1 MRLVVRESTYKHDPL
16 LINSLAAFNFRPPIS
31 ARVSWG
37 TTRAHP
43 ALLAMNVTTIV
54 LINGLWMTA
63 LSWEH
68 WARHYGEKGYSVIA
82 ANWPGMEG
90 DIEQLRRDPSS
101 FATLG
106 LSDVVDH
113 YEQIIRELE
122 SPPLIIGY
130 GFGGLVTQILLD
142 RGWGAAG
149 VAIASAPVKG
159 IARLPLSVL
168 KLAFSVLGKS
178 HSNKTAS
185 LTAEQ
190 FHRAFANSL
199 TETESLDA
207 FKRYV
212 VPAPNR
218 VLVQTAFANFTS
230 HTAATVN
237 VRNDTRAPLLLVAG
251 GKDRVVPNSLVK
263 ANFDLYRES
272 KSETDYKEYPEQ
284 THFTI
289 LQETKVADYVLGWAL
304 CRANGSKLTA
314 FPNQTDAWSVKLSA

>member
-1 MRLVVRESTYKHDPL
+1 
-16 LINSLAAFNFRPPIS
+16 
-31 ARVSWG
+31 
-37 TTRAHP
+37 
-43 ALLAMNVTTIV
+43 MNVTTIV

-63 LSWEH
+63 LSWEN
-68 WARHYGEKGYSVIA
+68 WVKHYSDKGYWVNA
-82 ANWPGMEG
+82 PNWPAMEG
-90 DIEQLRRDPSS
+90 DIQQLRHDPSS

-113 YEQIIRELE
+113 YEQIVRDLE
-122 SPPLIIGY
+122 SPPIIIGY

-190 FHRAFANSL
+190 FRRAFTNSL
-199 TETESLDA
+199 TKTESLDA
-207 FKRYV
+207 FKRYI

-218 VLVQTAFANFTS
+218 VLLQTAFANFTS
-230 HTAATVN
+230 QSAAAIN
-237 VRNDTRAPLLLVAG
+237 FRNDTRAPLLMIAG
-251 GKDRVVPNSLVK
+251 GKDRVTPSSLVK
-263 ANFDLYRES
+263 ANFELYRES
-272 KSETDYKEYPEQ
+272 KAETDYKEYPEQ
-284 THFTI
+284 THFTL
-289 LQETKVADYVLGWAL
+289 LQETRVADYALGWAL
-304 CRANGSKLTA
+304 CRSNGSKLTA
-314 FPNQTDAWSVKLSA
+314 VPNQTDAWSVKLSA

>member
-1 MRLVVRESTYKHDPL
+1 
-16 LINSLAAFNFRPPIS
+16 
-31 ARVSWG
+31 
-37 TTRAHP
+37 
-43 ALLAMNVTTIV
+43 MNVTTIV
-54 LINGLWMTA
+54 LIPGLWMTA

-68 WARHYGEKGYSVIA
+68 WVKHYSDKGYSVIA
-82 ANWPGMEG
+82 GNWPAMEG
-90 DIEQLRRDPSS
+90 DIQQLRRDPSS

-113 YEQIIRELE
+113 YEQIVRDLE
-122 SPPLIIGY
+122 SPPIIIGY

-212 VPAPNR
+212 VPAPYR
-218 VLVQTAFANFTS
+218 VLVQTAFANFIS
-230 HTAATVN
+230 HTTATVN
-237 VRNDTRAPLLLVAG
+237 FRNGTRAPLLLIAG
-251 GKDRVVPNSLVK
+251 GKDRVTPSSLVK
-263 ANFDLYRES
+263 ANFELYRES
-272 KSETDYKEYPEQ
+272 KAETDYKEYPDQ
-284 THFTI
+284 AHFTF
-289 LQETKVADYVLGWAL
+289 LQQTKIADYVLGWAL
-304 CRANGSKLTA
+304 YRSNGSKLTA
-314 FPNQTDAWSVKLSA
+314 VPNQTDAWSVKLSA

>member
-1 MRLVVRESTYKHDPL
+1 
-16 LINSLAAFNFRPPIS
+16 
-31 ARVSWG
+31 
-37 TTRAHP
+37 
-43 ALLAMNVTTIV
+43 MNVTTIV
-54 LINGLWMTA
+54 LIPGLWMTA
-63 LSWEH
+63 LSWEY
-68 WARHYGEKGYSVIA
+68 WVQHYTDKGYRVIA
-82 ANWPGMEG
+82 ADWPGMEG

-101 FATLG
+101 FANLG
-106 LSDVVDH
+106 LTEVVDH
-113 YEQIIRELE
+113 YEQIIRDLE
-122 SPPLIIGY
+122 GPPIIIGY

-149 VAIASAPVKG
+149 VAVAGAPVKG

-199 TETESLDA
+199 TEAESLDA

-212 VPAPNR
+212 VPAPYR

-237 VRNDTRAPLLLVAG
+237 FRNDTRAPLLLVAG
-251 GKDRVVPNSLVK
+251 GKDRTVPRSIVK
-263 ANFDLYRES
+263 ANFDLYGES
-272 KSETDYKEYPEQ
+272 NAETDYKEFPDQ
-284 THFTI
+284 AHFTL
-289 LQETKVADYVLGWAL
+289 LQETKVADYALGWAL

-314 FPNQTDAWSVKLSA
+314 FPNQADAWSVKLSA

>member
-1 MRLVVRESTYKHDPL
+1 
-16 LINSLAAFNFRPPIS
+16 
-31 ARVSWG
+31 
-37 TTRAHP
+37 
-43 ALLAMNVTTIV
+43 MNVTTIV
-54 LINGLWMTA
+54 LIPGLWMTA
-63 LSWEH
+63 LSWEN
-68 WARHYGEKGYSVIA
+68 WIKHYSDKGYYVIA

-90 DIEQLRRDPSS
+90 GIEQLRRDPGS
-101 FATLG
+101 FASLG
-106 LSDVVDH
+106 LKDVVGH

-122 SPPLIIGY
+122 TPPIIIGH

-149 VAIASAPVKG
+149 AGIASAPVKG

-168 KLAFSVLGKS
+168 KLAFSIIGKS

-190 FHRAFANSL
+190 FHRAFTNSL

-212 VPAPNR
+212 VPAPYR
-218 VLVQTAFANFTS
+218 VLLQTAFANFTL

-237 VRNDTRAPLLLVAG
+237 FRNDTRAPLLLIAG
-251 GKDRVVPNSLVK
+251 GKDRVTPSSLIK

-272 KSETDYKEYPEQ
+272 RADTDYKEFPNQ
-284 THFTI
+284 THFS
-289 LQETKVADYVLGWAL
+289 LLRETKVADYVLGWAL

-314 FPNQTDAWSVKLSA
+314 FPKQTDAWSVKLSA

>member
-1 MRLVVRESTYKHDPL
+1 
-16 LINSLAAFNFRPPIS
+16 
-31 ARVSWG
+31 
-37 TTRAHP
+37 
-43 ALLAMNVTTIV
+43 MNITTII
-54 LINGLWMTA
+54 LIPGLWVTA
-63 LSWEH
+63 LCWEH
-68 WARHYGEKGYSVIA
+68 WVKHYGERGYSVIA

-90 DIEQLRRDPSS
+90 DIQQLRRDPSS

-113 YEQIIRELE
+113 YEQIIGELE
-122 SPPLIIGY
+122 TPPIIIGH

-168 KLAFSVLGKS
+168 KLAFSVFAKS

-218 VLVQTAFANFTS
+218 VLLQTAFANFAP
-230 HTAATVN
+230 HAAITVN
-237 VRNDTRAPLLLVAG
+237 FRNDTRAPLLLIAG
-251 GKDRVVPNSLVK
+251 GKDRVTPSSLIK

-272 KSETDYKEYPEQ
+272 KAETDYKEYPEQ
-284 THFTI
+284 AHFTL
-289 LQETKVADYVLGWAL
+289 LQDTKVADYVLGWAI

-314 FPNQTDAWSVKLSA
+314 FSNQTDGWSVQLSA